1 MNRTGMQ
8 LAAIERRLNRME
20 RDAPENDQ
28 ALLAIVADCRR
39 KLRDFQNQYQLLLTS
54 ELKIQSPPTTDFQ
67 TRLAE
72 WLNDDTILRNNDE
85 EDPEFSTLDGF
96 LLVEDVDMLAQFVH
110 DVAQTKTR
118 RSSTSFIKTPS
129 ATNVCLDQPTLVN

>member
-39 KLRDFQNQYQLLLTS
+39 KLRDFQNQYQLLLT
-54 ELKIQSPPTTDFQ
+54 
-67 TRLAE
+67 LAE